1 MEEADSSEDAP
12 RQSDA
17 EAEERH
23 PGRASTAAAS
33 GTTGEAAA
41 GAEPAAEG
49 HDARDEKKSRG
60 ENGCTETPKDPIVE
74 NLERLLQERTE
85 QRKQTTTLRK
95 EIKKVQRQ
103 KARIRKNATC
113 LTDAD
118 LVAVLRARGIDPTA
132 RSSDELAPSE
142 N

>member
-1 MEEADSSEDAP
+1 MEDADSSEDAP

-17 EAEERH
+17 EDGEGH
-23 PGRASTAAAS
+23 PARSAAAAAS
-33 GTTGEAAA
+33 GTTGDAAA

-49 HDARDEKKSRG
+49 HDARDEKKGGANAGS
-60 ENGCTETPKDPIVE
+60 TEARKDPIVE
-74 NLERLLQERTE
+74 NLERLLQERKE

-95 EIKKVQRQ
+95 EIRKVQKQ
-103 KARIRKNATC
+103 KARIKKNATR

-132 RSSDELAPSE
+132 GSSDGPTAS
-142 N
+142 